1 MTNQRPPDPLT
12 NIFNRTGEYFSEKL
26 GKNVKLERIQP
37 ATIQIWTQEWS
48 GINQRKKPDGNF
60 DWAKLRDIYY
70 HKKFPYSDQRR
81 IDIAIWEEKHLCGL
95 AVGGISKEKTYISID
110 YIEGSPAQHPLKGL
124 VLNIMLAI
132 VEEYARILEIPELRL
147 SDPVDDLIK
156 YYESQYGFQTIEMDV
171 SHPKKGRYCTKKI
184 DS

>member
-95 AVGGISKEKTYISID
+95 SIGGIPKERNYISID
-110 YIEGSPAQHPLKGL
+110 YIEGCPTEHPLKGHIL
-124 VLNIMLAI
+124 DILLTVI
-132 VEEYARILEIPELRL
+132 EQYARILEISELRL
-147 SDPVDDLIK
+147 NDPVEALVGR
-156 YYESQYGFQTIEMDV
+156 YESQYGFQTVKAV
-171 SHPKKGRYCTKKI
+171 SPSKSTQCYCFKNI
-184 DS
+184 